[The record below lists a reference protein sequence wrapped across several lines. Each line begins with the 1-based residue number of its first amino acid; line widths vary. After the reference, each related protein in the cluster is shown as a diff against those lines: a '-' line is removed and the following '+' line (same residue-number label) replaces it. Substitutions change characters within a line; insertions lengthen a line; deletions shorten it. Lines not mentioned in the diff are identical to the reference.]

1 MLAPVREW
9 LGTRIPWLQTA
20 SPEHFGYRAMQPL
33 SPESSTPF
41 SAGGDRFNQNAL
53 PLLRS
58 QDDGFHAP
66 SDLDA
71 WLGGLYA
78 RCTLASLT
86 NCNTLRMYNYCVA
99 RGFKST
105 VMSRLQEIFIGM
117 FLWAFSYFVLVLFNW
132 SALFSC
138 RKACSDLSVIASDQ
152 DSGFLYLAFVYSFL
166 LVLAAMVGHQVNRA
180 AAFGFNRVRLNFP
193 AGSGLRRGL

>member
-1 MLAPVREW
+1 MLAPVRNW
-9 LGTRIPWLQTA
+9 LATRIPWLQTA

-41 SAGGDRFNQNAL
+41 SAGGDRFQQQMNS

-78 RCTLASLT
+78 PGAL
-86 NCNTLRMYNYCVA
+86 LR
-99 RGFKST
+99 
-105 VMSRLQEIFIGM
+105 Q
-117 FLWAFSYFVLVLFNW
+117 
-132 SALFSC
+132 
-138 RKACSDLSVIASDQ
+138 
-152 DSGFLYLAFVYSFL
+152 
-166 LVLAAMVGHQVNRA
+166 
-180 AAFGFNRVRLNFP
+180 
-193 AGSGLRRGL
+193 